1 MPRKSWFTPVVL
13 LTGPLFTSR
22 MINDTLVRGGGGSPV
37 RHVQRG
43 AELLPR
49 PWLQEKK
56 KQLVQEQ
63 NRLPLQSSLGPDQ
76 ELISKVSLS
85 QPFPHSNSRGPCQI
99 LSREKRSAHCSGC
112 IWGKVPWPYSGPW
125 RNPFSLPSGFRPGRI
140 PWQVFSRHARW
151 RLLPGFLKPT
161 SKRRVSTTTFFTLWV
176 RNS

>member
-1 MPRKSWFTPVVL
+1 MGAAPSDM
-13 LTGPLFTSR
+13 S
-22 MINDTLVRGGGGSPV
+22 NGGQNCSLDPGC
-37 RHVQRG
+37 R
-43 AELLPR
+43 
-49 PWLQEKK
+49 KK
-56 KQLVQEQ
+56 KNQLVQEQ

-76 ELISKVSLS
+76 ELISRVSLP

-140 PWQVFSRHARW
+140 TWQVFSRHARW